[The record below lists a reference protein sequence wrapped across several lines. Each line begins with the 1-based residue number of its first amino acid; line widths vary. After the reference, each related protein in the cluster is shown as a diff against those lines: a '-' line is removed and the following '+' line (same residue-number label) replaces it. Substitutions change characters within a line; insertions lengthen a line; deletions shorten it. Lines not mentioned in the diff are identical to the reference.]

1 MENLDIILEK
11 IELLEKKID
20 TKSAI
25 KLINRSESL
34 ADFSK
39 AFAMFQAEVINPLN
53 STVNNFFKNKY
64 ATLAD
69 VLNEVRPVLAKHG
82 LSILQM
88 PSGNDGLVQLTTL
101 IMHTSGEW
109 IETEPMTMRP
119 EKGTPQGIGSCLTY
133 LRRYSLSSIL
143 GVASEDDDD
152 GNEASKPDN
161 NKGKS
166 PEPKKSAK
174 KDTVKNELKELI
186 AEIVDKAKILQ
197 GDSVAQTD
205 IMEVFKVAG
214 HPNPNTIPNTETA
227 KTILE
232 ELNKL
237 G

>member
-1 MENLDIILEK
+1 MESLDKILEK
-11 IELLEKKID
+11 IEILEKKID
-20 TKSAI
+20 EKPAT
-25 KLINRSESL
+25 KLINRSDNL
-34 ADFSK
+34 AEFSK
-39 AFAMFQAEVINPLN
+39 AFALFQSEVINPLN
-53 STVNNFFKNKY
+53 STVNSFFKNKY

-69 VLNEVRPVLAKHG
+69 VLNEVRPVLSKYG

-109 IETEPMTMRP
+109 IETEPMVMRP

-133 LRRYSLSSIL
+133 LRRYSLSAIL

-161 NKGKS
+161 GKGKK
-166 PEPKKSAK
+166 PEPKKPTK

-186 AEIVDKAKILQ
+186 AEIVEKAKTLQ
-197 GDSVAQTD
+197 LNNVPQND
-205 IMEVFKVAG
+205 IMEVFKIKG
-214 HPNPNTIPNTETA
+214 HPNPNTIPDLDVA
-227 KTILE
+227 KDILS